1 MVRLLQSWLGRR
13 SLRFGLERDT
23 RGRLRN
29 ASFVSFLAANN
40 RKTLNTDFQD
50 TVLRGRKL
58 VRTALMLG
66 LIAGGA
72 WVALESAQA
81 FSIFK

>member
-1 MVRLLQSWLGRR
+1 MSRLWDALFGRR
-13 SLRFGLERDT
+13 SLRFGLKRDS
-23 RGRLRN
+23 RGRFRN
-29 ASFVSFLAANN
+29 AQFASFLASNN
-40 RKTLNTDFQD
+40 RRSLNTDFQD

-58 VRTALMLG
+58 VRSLLLIG

-72 WVALESAQA
+72 WVVLESAHA